1 MPPHFQIASGASVHI
16 AMIIIIYN
24 KLIKFTGIFYKLRT
38 KLSITW
44 LKAVYFAFVHPQILY
59 GIELY
64 ANTCPTYLQK
74 LVKLTNKI
82 FRILLNQPLRT
93 RVVELHNDL
102 NVLPVKMLHTQQLLV
117 LVFKCLYHRNS
128 VTVMFRNYFVYN
140 KSIHSH
146 NTRMSNQLHI
156 LAPVGQ

>member
-1 MPPHFQIASGASVHI
+1 
-16 AMIIIIYN
+16 MIIIIYN

-44 LKAVYFAFVHPQILY
+44 LIAVYFASVYPQILY

-93 RVVELHNDL
+93 RVVELHNNL
-102 NVLPVKMLHTQQLLV
+102 NVLPVK
-117 LVFKCLYHRNS
+117 CY
-128 VTVMFRNYFVYN
+128 
-140 KSIHSH
+140 IHSSCLFLCL
-146 NTRMSNQLHI
+146 NVCIIWRRKTLIPNRGRWSSLSLFRQIRLGEGK
-156 LAPVGQ
+156 L

>member
-1 MPPHFQIASGASVHI
+1 MAGH
-16 AMIIIIYN
+16 N

-44 LKAVYFAFVHPQILY
+44 LIAVYFASVYPQILY

-82 FRILLNQPLRT
+82 YRILLNQPLRT

-102 NVLPVKMLHTQQLLV
+102 NVLPVKMLHHSSCLFLCLNVCIMLQ
-117 LVFKCLYHRNS
+117 LVFRRDSSY
-128 VTVMFRNYFVYN
+128 V
-140 KSIHSH
+140 
-146 NTRMSNQLHI
+146 
-156 LAPVGQ
+156 

>member
-1 MPPHFQIASGASVHI
+1 MVWANAVGTAGKIGELVYGLYIDDELTWTFTL
-16 AMIIIIYN
+16 IIIIYN

-44 LKAVYFAFVHPQILY
+44 LIAVYFASVYPQILY

-82 FRILLNQPLRT
+82 FRILLNQP
-93 RVVELHNDL
+93 
-102 NVLPVKMLHTQQLLV
+102 
-117 LVFKCLYHRNS
+117 
-128 VTVMFRNYFVYN
+128 
-140 KSIHSH
+140 
-146 NTRMSNQLHI
+146 
-156 LAPVGQ
+156 

>member
-1 MPPHFQIASGASVHI
+1 VYGLYIDDELTWTFTL
-16 AMIIIIYN
+16 IIIIYN

-44 LKAVYFAFVHPQILY
+44 LKAVYFASVHPQILY

-64 ANTCPTYLQK
+64 ANTCLTYLQK

-102 NVLPVKMLHTQQLLV
+102 YVLPV
-117 LVFKCLYHRNS
+117 LVFKCIIEL
-128 VTVMFRNYFVYN
+128 
-140 KSIHSH
+140 
-146 NTRMSNQLHI
+146 
-156 LAPVGQ
+156 P

>member
-1 MPPHFQIASGASVHI
+1 
-16 AMIIIIYN
+16 MIIIIYN

-128 VTVMFRNYFVYN
+128 VTVMFRNY
-140 KSIHSH
+140 
-146 NTRMSNQLHI
+146 
-156 LAPVGQ
+156 